1 MPAYNEAAFLEAA
14 VRDLL
19 AGLAARSLDAE
30 IVVVENGSTDGTG
43 PLSRR
48 LADELAGVRALSLPE
63 PDYGAALRAGFLAAR
78 GDLVV
83 NFDVDYYDLGFVDTT
98 LPLLVVGGPVIVVGS
113 KRAEGA
119 DDRRTWPRR
128 LITSVFALVL
138 RRGFGLGVSDTHGM
152 KAIRR
157 EPLLEVVDRCRF
169 GTDLFDTELV
179 LRAERAGL
187 CVTEVPVSVR
197 ESRPSRTSILRRAA
211 RSVLGLVRLRLALGR
226 DRKG

>member
-83 NFDVDYYDLGFVDTT
+83 NFDVDYYDLGFVDVT
-98 LPLLVVGGPVIVVGS
+98 LPLLVVGGPVIV
-113 KRAEGA
+113 A
-119 DDRRTWPRR
+119 
-128 LITSVFALVL
+128 
-138 RRGFGLGVSDTHGM
+138 VSYTHLTL
-152 KAIRR
+152 
-157 EPLLEVVDRCRF
+157 P
-169 GTDLFDTELV
+169 TTERV
-179 LRAERAGL
+179 
-187 CVTEVPVSVR
+187 
-197 ESRPSRTSILRRAA
+197 
-211 RSVLGLVRLRLALGR
+211 
-226 DRKG
+226 